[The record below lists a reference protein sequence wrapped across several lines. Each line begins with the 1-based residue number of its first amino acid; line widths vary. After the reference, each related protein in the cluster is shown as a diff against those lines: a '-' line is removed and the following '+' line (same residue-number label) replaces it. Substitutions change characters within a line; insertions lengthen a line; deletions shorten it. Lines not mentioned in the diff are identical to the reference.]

1 MKVTKQ
7 WAGSVVVLAL
17 EGRLTVEEDTRALHQ
32 ALEECTRQGTKTV
45 VLDLARVPSLDCA
58 GIGCLVTSY
67 LTARRR
73 GATLKLLNVGA
84 RPLRLLS
91 LARLL
96 TVIEVYH
103 NDEEVIGSAAA
114 KTLSVRARS

>member
-1 MKVTKQ
+1 MKISKC
-7 WAGSVVVLAL
+7 WAGSVVMLSL
-17 EGRLTVEEDTRALHQ
+17 EGRLTVEVDLQALHQ
-32 ALEECTRQGTKTV
+32 SLEECIRQGAKNI
-45 VLDLARVPSLDCA
+45 VLDLARMPSLDCA
-58 GIGCLVTSY
+58 GIGCLVTCY
-67 LTARRR
+67 LNARSR

-103 NDEEVIGSAAA
+103 NDEETVA
-114 KTLSVRARS
+114 SVARQSVSLGARS